1 MFTWFLWDWGLQR
14 RVLLYSAEVFGCF
27 RLMTVNE
34 EVGSSVKPCA
44 ANAEVRVH
52 SEDKRLKSEWR
63 HIHTCGSSFPQPNV
77 RSVTK
82 LEAYKHITRSIF
94 RQFGPSYMAAGSNS

>member
-1 MFTWFLWDWGLQR
+1 M
-14 RVLLYSAEVFGCF
+14 LLYSAEVFGCF

-34 EVGSSVKPCA
+34 EVGSSVKARA

-52 SEDKRLKSEWR
+52 SEDKGLKSERR
-63 HIHTCGSSFPQPNV
+63 HIHACGSSFPEPNV

-82 LEAYKHITRSIF
+82 CEAYKHITRSIF
-94 RQFGPSYMAAGSNS
+94 RQFGCFASTEESSLTMFGRSYMAAG